1 MPAGDSDKG
10 RDRDAFKDS
19 LRRQGVS
26 ADEMQKVY
34 RTLRGRGYGEEE
46 ARKRSTEALE
56 RMRQLRSLQ
65 DRRHGMQA
73 GQRHAG
79 DRGHGP
85 TAERLAAAGRRAV
98 DKLPVVPPWLRRQIN
113 RYAYSNGFLIT
124 RFAQLVDD
132 FLSVFDAARP
142 DFVSRALLAALAEEK
157 GFYGR
162 PSTELS
168 FIDTL
173 DALKE
178 SSDRLLGERGAWAP
192 SRKSDEVLATIRAR
206 EPFAVEFL
214 SVFTEPHEGL
224 RRGLEYLGT
233 ALRMHRKVPVS
244 ELARVVKDGCRL
256 IATTEALEPE
266 RLVLLLD
273 LARDVNMEIT
283 PGAKAA
289 GELLEAESLFRG
301 AFQNLSRF
309 GHELYPALLKMIAAF
324 YPEEDVSPQ
333 KRTIIQRFLG
343 ITDADLLT
351 WAGWQRRL
359 QELRDQAVKEQQA
372 REVAQLEH
380 EKTEGFS
387 VRFEGIL
394 SLLASL
400 FPGSGIER
408 LEQGEFFLPYF
419 THRVFPFSTLFL
431 ARAVDLESLSAQD
444 VMGRVLVLHSIVDDL
459 LSSVNAARL
468 EKILGREGFAADF
481 VGLRDQ
487 WRDMYPRVFEP
498 YLDAIREFAR
508 ETSGDPRYAEL
519 FRESQRAR
527 TIRDRVEQLRGAAVN
542 AFRRPGSGRFDGT
555 RVYEV
560 TSRLS
565 DLLEEAGL
573 VINQPAL
580 AASDTMQRKLL
591 EDLARTGFVD
601 FIACSRPGTLDYHPV
616 TRQVRRWAEARYHE
630 DILDIPDKAQV
641 AFLDV
646 LRGVLFLYHHYLED
660 ERSPAAAASHSIE
673 ISTSAEHAAWNKERA
688 VGPRDARKSLLS
700 TLGEQFPGRF
710 LDALTGLR
718 NKDYFLNELPQ
729 GMDELRSRG
738 TPITLLMIDLD
749 HFKWIN
755 DSLGHSRGDEVLKTT
770 AAMILDNVREGD
782 IAVRYG
788 GEEIL
793 VVAPS
798 DAHTALLLAERLRF
812 AQEARVL
819 SRDGMQD
826 VRKAGLDHGEPCG
839 TLSIGVCDITS
850 VTDLARA
857 VEKADKGL
865 YAAKKMRNV
874 VVLAEA
880 DRLTTYSEYRARTTP
895 AAAPAPPAPGHA
907 G

>member
-1 MPAGDSDKG
+1 MPAGDADKN
-10 RDRDAFKDS
+10 RDRESIKDH
-19 LRRQGVS
+19 LLRQGVS

-34 RTLRGRGYGEEE
+34 RTLRERGYGEEE
-46 ARKRSTEALE
+46 ARKRSSETLE

-65 DRRHGMQA
+65 ERRGGQP
-73 GQRHAG
+73 GQRRPG
-79 DRGHGP
+79 DPLRTP
-85 TAERLAAAGRRAV
+85 TAEHLAEAGRRAV

-124 RFAQLVDD
+124 RFPQLVDD
-132 FLSVFDAARP
+132 FLSMFDAARP
-142 DFVSRALLAALAEEK
+142 DFVSRALLAALADEK

-162 PSTELS
+162 SPGELS
-168 FIDTL
+168 LVDTM

-178 SSDRLLGERGAWAP
+178 SSERLLGQRGSWAP
-192 SRKSDEVLATIRAR
+192 SKKADEILAEIRAR

-233 ALRMHRKVPVS
+233 ALHMRRKVPVA

-256 IATTEALEPE
+256 IAVTEALEPE

-273 LARDVNMEIT
+273 LARDVNMELA
-283 PGAKAA
+283 PGPRIA
-289 GELLEAESLFRG
+289 GELVEAESLFRG
-301 AFQNLSRF
+301 AFQNLARF
-309 GHELYPALLKMIAAF
+309 GHEMYPALLKMIAAF
-324 YPEEDVSPQ
+324 YPEEDGSPR
-333 KRTIIQRFLG
+333 KKATIQRFLG
-343 ITDADLLT
+343 ITEADLLT
-351 WAGWQRRL
+351 WAGWQRRM
-359 QELRDQAVKEQQA
+359 QELRDKALKEKQA
-372 REVAQLEH
+372 REVAQLEQ

-394 SLLASL
+394 TLLASL

-419 THRVFPFSTLFL
+419 THRVFPFSPLFL

-459 LSSVNAARL
+459 LSSVNAPRL
-468 EKILGREGFAADF
+468 EKLLGREGYAADF
-481 VGLRDQ
+481 IGLRDQ
-487 WRDMYPRVFEP
+487 WRDAYPKVFEP
-498 YLDAIREFAR
+498 YLDVVREFAR
-508 ETSGDPRYAEL
+508 ETSGDARYAEL

-527 TIRDRVEQLRGAAVN
+527 TIRDRVDQLRGAAVS
-542 AFRRPGSGRFDGT
+542 AFRRPGAGRFDGI
-555 RVYEV
+555 RLYEV
-560 TSRLS
+560 TPRLS
-565 DLLEEAGL
+565 ELLEEAGL
-573 VINQPAL
+573 VINQAAL
-580 AASDTMQRKLL
+580 AATDPMRRKLL
-591 EDLARTGFVD
+591 EDLARAGFVD
-601 FIACSRPGTLDYHPV
+601 FVACSRPATLDYHPV
-616 TRQVRRWAEARYHE
+616 TRQVRRWVEARYHE
-630 DILDIPDKAQV
+630 DVLDIPQKGQV

-660 ERSPAAAASHSIE
+660 ERSPAAAGSRSIE

-729 GMDELRSRG
+729 GMDELRSQG
-738 TPITLLMIDLD
+738 APITLIMIDLD

-788 GEEIL
+788 GEEML

-819 SRDGMQD
+819 SREGMQD
-826 VRKAGLDHGEPCG
+826 VRKAGMDRGEPCG
-839 TLSIGVCDITS
+839 TLSIGVSDITN
-850 VTDLARA
+850 VTDLPRA
-857 VEKADKGL
+857 VEKADKAL
-865 YAAKKMRNV
+865 YAAKKTRNQ
-874 VVLAEA
+874 VVLAEG
-880 DRLTTYSEYRARTTP
+880 DRLMSYSDYRARTVPT
-895 AAAPAPPAPGHA
+895 AAPGPPAPGHA